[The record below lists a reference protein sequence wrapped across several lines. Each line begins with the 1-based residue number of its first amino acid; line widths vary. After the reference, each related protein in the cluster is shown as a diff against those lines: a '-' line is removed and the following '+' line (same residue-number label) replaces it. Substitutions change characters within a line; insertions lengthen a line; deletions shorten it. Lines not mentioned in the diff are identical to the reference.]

1 MGIEPTGHDSRR
13 NPTGFEDQARH
24 QTRSASERPFYHRS
38 CASQPWVDLTP
49 AGCYDSP
56 VSDPFLSDEKWSL
69 ASLCDRAAAL
79 RSKAKGTTISFSPKV
94 FIPLTRLCRDSCGY
108 CVFRQAPKPN
118 TDCFM
123 RPEEVLA
130 VARSGQQ
137 KGCREALFVLGE
149 RPELRYPEAR
159 RWLREAGYDSTVD
172 YLFQMCQLV
181 LKETTLYPHTNAGI
195 LTSAELAALQQ
206 VNASLGLMLE
216 TTSFRLSEP
225 GGPHASAPS
234 KHPRVRLNT
243 LRLAGELGI
252 PFTTGILV
260 GIGETLEERT
270 EALRLIRDLHQ
281 RYGHIQ
287 EVIIQNFKA
296 KPGTAM
302 EAAAEPSF
310 SEMLEAIAMAR
321 LVLGPQMNIQA
332 PPNLSAT
339 DRRYL
344 EYLGAG
350 LNDWGGISPI
360 TIDFVNPEAP
370 WPHLQELT
378 SYTVERGFQLR
389 ARFPVYPEYIHE
401 KAHFIPGGLRNR
413 LKKEADSEG
422 YIPLELGPQ
431 PESSSERTEPCRI
444 N

>member
-1 MGIEPTGHDSRR
+1 MPRR
-13 NPTGFEDQARH
+13 
-24 QTRSASERPFYHRS
+24 
-38 CASQPWVDLTP
+38 PWVDLTGP
-49 AGCYDSP
+49 GCYDSL
-56 VSDPFLSDEKWSL
+56 VSDPFLPEGKWSL
-69 ASLCDRAAAL
+69 ASLCDQATAL
-79 RSKAKGTTISFSPKV
+79 RDQARGTTISFSPKV

-108 CVFRQAPKPN
+108 CVFRQEPQPN
-118 TDCFM
+118 EDCFM
-123 RPEEVLA
+123 RPEEVLS

-149 RPELRYPEAR
+149 RPEVRYPEAR
-159 RWLREAGYDSTVD
+159 RWLTERGCDSTVD

-181 LKETTLYPHTNAGI
+181 LRETSLYPHTNAGI
-195 LTSAELAALQQ
+195 LTRSELTALQQ

-216 TTSFRLSEP
+216 STSLRLSEP
-225 GGPHASAPS
+225 GGPHAVAPS
-234 KHPRVRLNT
+234 KHPRVRVNA

-260 GIGETLEERT
+260 GIGETLEERI
-270 EALRLIRDLHQ
+270 EALNLIRDLHQ

-302 EAAAEPSF
+302 ASAAGPSF
-310 SEMLEAIAMAR
+310 AEMLETIALAR
-321 LVLGPQMNIQA
+321 LILGRQMNIQA

-360 TIDFVNPEAP
+360 TIDYVNPEAP

-378 SYTVERGFQLR
+378 NRTAERGFKLR
-389 ARFPVYPEYIHE
+389 ARFPVYPEYIYE
-401 KAHFIPGGLRNR
+401 KGHLIPSELRGR
-413 LKKEADSEG
+413 LRKEADSEG
-422 YIPLELGPQ
+422 YIPLDLSPRA
-431 PESSSERTEPCRI
+431 ESPSERTELWRI